1 MPRPRIAQRAMRIH
15 EDYLPLDEPCFLFFS
30 AVFHF
35 HATESERIPAL
46 LGHHTCRGSSPSRLR
61 AFAPSHVIHLSLKHH
76 APHLRD
82 LEAPEGDEENHETTL
97 LTGRVG

>member
-1 MPRPRIAQRAMRIH
+1 MLLSRSVFLPCWVITPA
-15 EDYLPLDEPCFLFFS
+15 ED
-30 AVFHF
+30 H
-35 HATESERIPAL
+35 
-46 LGHHTCRGSSPSRLR
+46 RLR
-61 AFAPSHVIHLSLKHH
+61 AFVPSHVIHLSLKHH